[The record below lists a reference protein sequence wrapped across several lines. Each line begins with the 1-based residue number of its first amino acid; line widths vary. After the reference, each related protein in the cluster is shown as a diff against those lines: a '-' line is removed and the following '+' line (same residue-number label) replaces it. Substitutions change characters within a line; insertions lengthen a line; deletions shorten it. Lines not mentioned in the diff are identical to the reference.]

1 MRPSTRRLLRLR
13 WLFPLFALAFVPHAT
28 TAAEPRLSE
37 AAIWLRDYIR
47 LDTTNPPG
55 RENLAVDYFSRVLA
69 KEGIPHQRLV
79 SPKGRAS
86 LVARLAAPGSNGR
99 AILLIHHIDVVAAG
113 EGWTVPPFAGVVR
126 DGRLWGR
133 GAVDDKSLGVAHL
146 SALLALHRKREPRAR
161 DVIWMAV
168 ADEENG
174 GGEGVAWM
182 WAKRPDLFRGVE
194 AVFGEGGANRMV
206 NGRLLWWGVE
216 VAQKRPLWL
225 EVSAKGRGG
234 HGSGL
239 NPQSANHELVRGL
252 GRLID
257 AKPVWRVTPAAR
269 GYLRAIAPLHNPFW
283 RDRLLKIDEVVLPD
297 GPKGFL
303 MPGLGN
309 LFLDTIQV
317 TVLGNGGRINVIPE
331 NAKALVDI
339 RLLPDTDSNAFL
351 ARVKTLVGRDLAVR
365 TLVTSPIAAASPTD
379 NVSYQRVAKVLAKE
393 APVAPA
399 FIPGF
404 TDSRFFRE
412 RKIPTYG
419 LSPFALE
426 GADLAGI
433 HNPNERIPLAEL
445 DRGVVRM
452 QRILRELVRP

>member
-1 MRPSTRRLLRLR
+1 MRRSQSTCLR
-13 WLFPLFALAFVPHAT
+13 WFLLLVALAFVPHT
-28 TAAEPRLSE
+28 TLAAEPRLSE
-37 AAIWLRDYIR
+37 AAVWLRDYIR

-55 RENLAVDYFSRVLA
+55 RENLAVDYFSRLLA
-69 KEGIPHQRLV
+69 KEGIPHQRIA
-79 SPKGRAS
+79 SPSGRPN
-86 LVARLAAPGSNGR
+86 LVARLAAPGSQGR
-99 AILLIHHIDVVAAG
+99 AVLLIHHMDVVAAG
-113 EGWTVPPFAGVVR
+113 PGWTVPPFAGLVR

-133 GAVDDKSLGVAHL
+133 GAVDDKSLGIAHL
-146 SALLALHRKREPRAR
+146 AAMLALKKKGGPRAR

-174 GGEGVAWM
+174 GGQGVAWL

-194 AVFGEGGANRMV
+194 AVFGEGGANRQV
-206 NGRLLWWGVE
+206 NGRLLWWGIE

-225 EVSAKGRGG
+225 EVSAQGRGG

-239 NPQSANHELVRGL
+239 NPQSANHELLRGL
-252 GRLID
+252 ARLID
-257 AKPVWRVTPAAR
+257 AKPTWRVTPAAR

-283 RDRLLKIDEVVLPD
+283 RDRLLDIDKVIQPD

-303 MPGLGN
+303 LPGLAN

-317 TVLGNGGRINVIPE
+317 TVLGDGGRINVIPE
-331 NAKALVDI
+331 QAKAKVDI
-339 RLLPDTDSNAFL
+339 RLLPDTDSAAFL
-351 ARVKTLVGRDLAVR
+351 ARVKSLLGKDLTVE
-365 TLVTSPIAAASPTD
+365 TLVTAPIAAPSPVD
-379 NVSYQRVAKVLAKE
+379 NWSYQRTAKVLSKE

-433 HNPNERIPLAEL
+433 HNPNERIPLNEF
-445 DRGVVRM
+445 DRGVSRVTK
-452 QRILRELVRP
+452 ILAELVKP